1 MYRVGERVLQAKRK
15 LHVNAYSGEE
25 FHNLKEGP
33 GGCQML
39 RNKNRTMPSIIFYFK
54 TAPEVAMR

>member
-1 MYRVGERVLQAKRK
+1 MVGVNCILKRKGEREPDMYRVGENVPQAKGK
-15 LHVNAYSGEE
+15 LRVNAYSGEE

-39 RNKNRTMPSIIFYFK
+39 
-54 TAPEVAMR
+54 

>member
-1 MYRVGERVLQAKRK
+1 MVGVNCILKRKGEREPDMYRVGEKVPQTKGK

-39 RNKNRTMPSIIFYFK
+39 
-54 TAPEVAMR
+54 